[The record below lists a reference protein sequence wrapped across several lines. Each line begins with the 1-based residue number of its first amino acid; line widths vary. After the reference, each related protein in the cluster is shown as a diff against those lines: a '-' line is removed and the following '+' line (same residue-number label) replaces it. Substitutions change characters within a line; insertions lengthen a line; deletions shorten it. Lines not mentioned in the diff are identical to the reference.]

1 MKLIRF
7 ILISVFVF
15 TILGVVGC
23 QCGGATTPTTP
34 TTPGAPQPSLLVV
47 AVPSKDVVHTWETF
61 YVYVTLENRGV
72 GKAENVELY
81 IEPSAQGY
89 ALAEDCHYTN
99 GSTGSCKDAM
109 EALAPFG
116 VKVTVGDV
124 FPNDEV
130 YVSMEFKATDKGA
143 SEPENVDW
151 SISHKYYGGAKVQ
164 DTTLRISFSTGGM
177 VMAPPPE

>member
-1 MKLIRF
+1 MKFARLV
-7 ILISVFVF
+7 LVSVFVF

-23 QCGGATTPTTP
+23 QCGGSPPPATT
-34 TTPGAPQPSLLVV
+34 GEPQPSLYVF
-47 AVPSKDVVHTWETF
+47 AAANKDVVHTGETF
-61 YVYVTLENRGV
+61 YVAVTLENRGV

-81 IEPSAQGY
+81 FEPSAQGY

-99 GSTGSCKDAM
+99 GSSGSCKEAM

-116 VKVTVGDV
+116 MKVTVGDV

-130 YVSMEFKATDKGA
+130 YVTIEFKATDKGA

-151 SISHKYYGGAKVQ
+151 TISHKYYGGAKVQ

-177 VMAPPPE
+177 PMAPPP